1 MKSQCYQE
9 EVRTCTRRIN
19 GNLTVEKRHVPC
31 PKKRC
36 LFSRVE
42 VEKAYA
48 IQGKRYAPRAK
59 NCVLPGLNLTITEYE
74 YVHVEEDQNSDMFK
88 IIITCSTI
96 LSFLLGI
103 FSRTCSCCKKNSHN
117 KKIDKEHVS
126 RSHINKSD
134 FGKSTIFHD
143 RFTHR
148 QSYGMWRDFRDSPC
162 LEMQFSF
169 KVVFK
174 KCEQIC
180 C

>member
-1 MKSQCYQE
+1 MKKD
-9 EVRTCTRRIN
+9 IF
-19 GNLTVEKRHVPC
+19 HVT
-31 PKKRC
+31 KKRC
-36 LFSRVE
+36 LFPRVE
-42 VEKAYA
+42 LEKAYA

-59 NCVLPGLNLTITEYE
+59 NCVLPGLNLTTTEYE
-74 YVHVEEDQNSDMFK
+74 YVHVEEVANSDMFK

-148 QSYGMWRDFRDSPC
+148 QSYGMWKDFRDSPC